1 MADMKIDFDVNQVL
15 QDRLASSM
23 GLDKYKTIMD
33 KVNVVNVSND
43 ADFQRV
49 FNGFYLVRRN
59 SEWRKSFYDFFE
71 DAKNKFVTFE
81 EILTYL
87 YEATGNIEP
96 SFSSKMLATL
106 DSSKPIWDRYVI
118 QNLQIKLEGN
128 TKKDKLKNAIRLYD
142 DIEMWYKEFLQTN
155 KAKEYIAA
163 FDLALPNYS
172 WISDIKKVD
181 SILWSIR

>member
-1 MADMKIDFDVNQVL
+1 MIEIDFDVNQVL

-23 GLDKYKTIMD
+23 GLDKYKTIMGI
-33 KVNVVNVSND
+33 VNTVDVSID

-59 SEWRKSFYDFFE
+59 AEWRKVFYDFFE
-71 DAKNKFVTFE
+71 GAKKKPISFE

-87 YEATGNIEP
+87 YEKTGYIEP

-106 DSSKPIWDRYVI
+106 DPSKPIWDRYVI
-118 QNLQIKLEGN
+118 QNLQIELQGK
-128 TKKDKLKNAIRLYD
+128 TKSDKLKNAIKLYG
-142 DIEMWYKEFLQTN
+142 DIEIWYTEFLKTD
-155 KAKEYIAA
+155 KAKECIAA
-163 FDLALPNYS
+163 FDTALPNYS

-181 SILWSIR
+181 AILWSIR